1 MGVDWKP
8 EAARLAAEVAGPV
21 SRWRGPV
28 ASTPR
33 HLFVPRWWRYL
44 DPDGWTLRDGSADE
58 RRWMRAAYSDRS
70 LVTRIGAQHAD
81 HASPGDHPAGR
92 PTSSSTMPGLVVR
105 MYRHAQLGDGADILD
120 VGTGS
125 GYGCALVA
133 RRLGEQHVTSI
144 DIDPYLTEAAVKRL
158 DQAGLHPLVV
168 TGDATG
174 PLPGSYDRI
183 VSMVS
188 VKPVPASWL
197 AALRPGG
204 RLVTVLAGTTLLITA
219 AKTVDGG
226 AQGRVEWDRAGF
238 MATRAGPDYP
248 PGLEEFLSAVEQ
260 AEGDQILNGRYPV
273 LPLEECWEL
282 RSMLEITAPGI
293 ACRYREGDDGTRTAW
308 MAHPDGS
315 WARATAHGTDPP
327 LVHQT
332 GPRRLWDILDEVRD
346 YWLSHGEFPLYGAQ
360 VTIPPDGSAIHLQR
374 GRWQATI
381 T

>member
-1 MGVDWKP
+1 VNVDWEP
-8 EAARLAAEVAGPV
+8 EAARLAAEVTAPV

-28 ASTPR
+28 SATPR
-33 HLFVPRWWRYL
+33 HLFVPRWWRHL
-44 DPDGWTLRDGSADE
+44 DPEGWTLRDGPADE
-58 RRWMRAAYSDRS
+58 RRWMKAAYSDRS
-70 LVTRIGAQHAD
+70 LVTRVGAVHAD
-81 HASPGDHPAGR
+81 HAVPGDHPTGR

-105 MYRHAQLGDGADILD
+105 MYQHAQFGDGADVLD

-125 GYGCALVA
+125 GYSCALLA
-133 RRLGEQHVTSI
+133 HRLGEQHVTSI
-144 DIDPYLTEAAVKRL
+144 DVDPYLTETAVKRL
-158 DQAGLHPLVV
+158 DQAGLHPSVV

-174 PLPGSYDRI
+174 AMPGSYDRI

-219 AKTVDGG
+219 DRTADGG

-238 MATRAGPDYP
+238 MATRTGPDYP
-248 PGLEEFLSAVEQ
+248 PGLDDFLTAIER
-260 AEGDQILNGRYPV
+260 AEGDQIRNGRHPV
-273 LPLEECWEL
+273 LHLEERWEL

-293 ACRYREGDDGTRTAW
+293 AHRYREDGDGTRTAW
-308 MAHPDGS
+308 MAHADGS
-315 WARATAHGTDPP
+315 WARATAHGAESP
-327 LVHQT
+327 LVHQA

-346 YWLSHGEFPLYGAQ
+346 YWLSHGEFPLYGAR
-360 VTIPPDGSAIHLQR
+360 VTIPPEGDTIHLQR